1 MAETQR
7 AYDNGTAG
15 AAFDPGGP
23 SEAFAVAV
31 PGGTRPI
38 LIDAGAGGGGGGAVT
53 VNVPD
58 DPGDGGE
65 QPGPSRVPV
74 AVPSAAPTAAVVA
87 GDAARVV
94 ETRTTT
100 ADFRPVVIAIV
111 VLAIVVAVIAWR
123 ERDE

>member
-23 SEAFAVAV
+23 SEAFAVPV
-31 PGGTRPI
+31 PGGVRPI

-58 DPGDGGE
+58 DPGAGGE
-65 QPGPSRVPV
+65 LPGPSRVPV
-74 AVPSAAPTAAVVA
+74 AASPAAPTAALVD

-94 ETRTTT
+94 ERTTT